1 MSGVVKSGEFGEAS
15 DHGLIDCRTG
25 GFVSFADIEPL
36 LETSRSHSKSSA
48 RSSRKSPATYR
59 YSHDPS

>member
-36 LETSRSHSKSSA
+36 C
-48 RSSRKSPATYR
+48 
-59 YSHDPS
+59 